1 MYRHS
6 WTTSTAAPRAAD
18 RPGLTIRAAR
28 WPSLGRV
35 STRTDILAAARAI
48 LVDHSLADLTMRR
61 LATEIGVRPNALY
74 WHYPNKQSLLAAVAD
89 DLLDEIGA
97 PGPDGDPIAELAHDM
112 RRTLLTVPDSAEI
125 ISSAW
130 ASGLG
135 SRAVLDRF
143 AALAE
148 AAGLDRGR
156 ARGVATAVCQ
166 LVIGLTIEEQT
177 RAQMERLGAA
187 EPAGRDFDA
196 EFDAGLQI
204 ILDGIR
210 AAAQTG

>member
-1 MYRHS
+1 M
-6 WTTSTAAPRAAD
+6 
-18 RPGLTIRAAR
+18 
-28 WPSLGRV
+28 

-74 WHYPNKQSLLAAVAD
+74 WHYPNKQSLLAALAD
-89 DLLDEIGA
+89 DLLDEIGD
-97 PGPDGDPIAELAHDM
+97 PGPDGDPIAALAHDM

-143 AALAE
+143 TTLAE
-148 AAGLDRGR
+148 TAGLDEAR

-187 EPAGRDFDA
+187 EPAGRDFAA

-210 AAAQTG
+210 AAATSR